1 MPQNVYTIASMNSID
16 KSIYPLD
23 SALRR
28 RFFRVDIYPDIATL
42 DKHFGITGK
51 TYVSN
56 ASSSISL
63 HDVNMLRILIRDFM
77 EYLNSKIQIFL
88 GRDYTLGFSYVWEM
102 ESITDSEELMK
113 SFSVSLYNQILPQ
126 LEEIFRNREEQLL
139 YVVGAEIGK
148 VSPYEIIEPSDE
160 EIELGGMQS
169 FEINKLNIK
178 NILRDILSCLKSL

>member
-1 MPQNVYTIASMNSID
+1 
-16 KSIYPLD
+16 
-23 SALRR
+23 
-28 RFFRVDIYPDIATL
+28 
-42 DKHFGITGK
+42 
-51 TYVSN
+51 
-56 ASSSISL
+56 
-63 HDVNMLRILIRDFM
+63 MLGILIRDFM

-148 VSPYEIIEPSDE
+148 S
-160 EIELGGMQS
+160 
-169 FEINKLNIK
+169 
-178 NILRDILSCLKSL
+178 KSI